1 MCSIIKAFAAV
12 FILIKRDVNGGN
24 KLRMLDLEMP
34 ITNTY
39 QPVNAK
45 LALMSIRAIVNG
57 LKNL

>member
-1 MCSIIKAFAAV
+1 MCSIIKTFAVV

-24 KLRMLDLEMP
+24 KLKILDLETP

-39 QPVNAK
+39 MLVNAK
-45 LALMSIRAIVNG
+45 LVRMSIRVTVNG